1 MPRRPASEQGDT
13 LREIREAA
21 FNLFGRYGYD
31 GVSVGDIAQASRL
44 SKGALYW
51 HFEGKS
57 ELFLVC
63 LRRMHQIFEDRIFT
77 PMGEQADAV
86 NRILRMF
93 QGLDQLLQDPRVTA
107 GVSGYWLGL
116 NHTRMPAIRATQAEF
131 ETRTAGIIR
140 EALALGIT
148 QGKFDLDDDLDD
160 MSQAIIAI
168 IEAIV
173 LPLRNQ
179 GPEQVHRVLA
189 VLARTLFRAYATS
202 DEVVALARR
211 F

>member
-21 FNLFGRYGYD
+21 FHLFGRYGYD
-31 GVSVGDIAQASRL
+31 GVSVGDIAHAAKL

-51 HFEGKS
+51 HFDGKS
-57 ELFLVC
+57 ALFLVC
-63 LRRMHQIFEDRIFT
+63 LRRMHQIFDDSIFS
-77 PMGEQADAV
+77 PMREQPDAV
-86 NRILRMF
+86 NRVLGMF
-93 QGLDQLLQDPRVTA
+93 QGLSHLLQDPRITA
-107 GVSGYWLGL
+107 GVSGYWLSI
-116 NHTRMPAIRATQAEF
+116 NNARMPAIQATQAEF
-131 ETRTAGIIR
+131 EARTAGIIR
-140 EALALGIT
+140 EALALGIS
-148 QGKFDLDDDLDD
+148 QGKFDLEDDLDD

-168 IEAIV
+168 VEAIV

-179 GPEQVHRVLA
+179 SSDQVHRVLA

-202 DEVVALARR
+202 DEVLALARK